1 VKHQTIPADLTGKPI
16 ARFAAVAAVVS
27 SLLLWGASSPA
38 VAEDDTG
45 LNLGPQVVKTDAGP
59 TGYSVTFRYDAPDD
73 VERVRIW
80 GEWQFS
86 DPAAIISTTSAEGR
100 FGSDWKPGDVIAPS
114 APGFLLSD
122 MAKGED
128 GVWSWTTPLPA
139 GTFSYHFVHEECP
152 GPSNSGCT
160 RYVDPANPGWAS
172 QLTPTGAQTFSQ
184 VHVPAHPLHPT
195 YDYPYQTPTSPERT
209 GTYEHRQYT
218 SPNSTTP
225 PGTHHLVVYL
235 PAGYDP
241 EREVP
246 YPTLYLSHGQGGNE
260 AHWNAQ
266 GLSNFIMENLV
277 ADGLAQPM
285 VIVGTNF
292 NGLAGDPGYAED
304 VIQNV
309 IPFMEQEYNVSTRAE
324 DRAFGG
330 QSLGGARALGLLYNH
345 TPTFEYYGAW
355 ASAAFPGLPNAA
367 QLENMKGVRGGIHM
381 GTGLQDYLGNIG
393 PNSVARAETLR
404 NQGVEVVEYN
414 VNGTHTWDV
423 ARQLYEHY
431 LRNVAFRTTTTTLGF
446 ESRGVVTW
454 ASAIVA
460 PLGSSQVSLTGSVEF
475 RHDGEVIGVAP
486 LNADGVARLRLG
498 SPKQVPVG
506 PIEAHY
512 LGDDLFN
519 GSHSALSPAP
529 PVTRPPG
536 ALGSATAP
544 GASVI
549 ETGAAP

>member
-1 VKHQTIPADLTGKPI
+1 VERQTKHRSLTGKRA
-16 ARFAAVAAVVS
+16 ARFAAVATLVS
-27 SLLLWGASSPA
+27 TLALWGASGPA
-38 VAEDDTG
+38 IAQTDDAPD
-45 LNLGPQVVKTDAGP
+45 LGPQVVKTDAGP
-59 TGYSVTFRYDAPDD
+59 TGHSVTFRYDAPDD

-86 DPAAIISTTSAEGR
+86 DPGVIVNTTSAEGR
-100 FGSDWKPGDVIAPS
+100 FGADWKAGDVIAPS

-122 MAKGED
+122 MTKDQD

-139 GTFSYHFVHEECP
+139 GTFSYHFVHDECA
-152 GPSNSGCT
+152 GPSNAGCT

-184 VHVPAHPLHPT
+184 VHVPAHPLFPT
-195 YDYPYQTPTSPERT
+195 YDYPHQTPTSPERT

-218 SPNSTTP
+218 SPGSTNP

-304 VIQNV
+304 ITQNV
-309 IPFMEQEYNVSTRAE
+309 IPFIENEYNVSTRAE

-345 TPTFEYYGAW
+345 TSTFEYYGAW
-355 ASAAFPGLPNAA
+355 ASAAFPGLPDAA
-367 QLENMKGVRGGIHM
+367 QIENMKAVRGGIHM

-393 PNSVARAETLR
+393 PNSLARVQALR
-404 NQGVEVVEYN
+404 SHGLDVVEYN
-414 VNGTHTWDV
+414 VNGTHTWDA
-423 ARQLYEHY
+423 ARQLLEHY
-431 LRNVAFRTTTTTLGF
+431 LRTVAFRTTTTSLSF
-446 ESRGVVTW
+446 EHRGAVTW
-454 ASAIVA
+454 ATARVETLGTSQTA
-460 PLGSSQVSLTGSVEF
+460 PTGTVEF
-475 RHDGEVIGVAP
+475 RHNGELIGVAHVG
-486 LNADGVARLRLG
+486 ADGTARLRLG
-498 SPKQVPVG
+498 SPKQIPVG
-506 PIEAHY
+506 DLRAEYA
-512 LGDDLFN
+512 GDDLFN
-519 GSHSALSPAP
+519 VSRSGPVPVPDAP
-529 PVTRPPG
+529 RPRAG
-536 ALGSATAP
+536 NTAEQTT
-544 GASVI
+544 ANRR
-549 ETGAAP
+549 

>member
-1 VKHQTIPADLTGKPI
+1 MTRPHRSTNPSRTPIPRI
-16 ARFAAVAAVVS
+16 AAVAALVC
-27 SLLLWGASSPA
+27 SLALWGASSPA
-38 VAEDDTG
+38 VAEDDDG
-45 LNLGPQVVKTDAGP
+45 LNLGPQLVKTDARP
-59 TGYSVTFRYDAPDD
+59 TGYAVTFRYDAPDD

-86 DPAAIISTTSAEGR
+86 SPDVIVDTTSAEGR
-100 FGSDWKPGDVIAPS
+100 FGSDWKPGDVVAPS

-128 GVWSWTTPLPA
+128 GVWTWTTPLPA

-184 VHVPAHPLHPT
+184 VHVPPHPDFPT
-195 YDYPYQTPTSPERT
+195 NEYPYQSPTPAERT

-218 SPNSTTP
+218 SPNSTSP
-225 PGTHHLVVYL
+225 LGTHHLVVYL

-241 EREVP
+241 DREVP

-292 NGLAGDPGYAED
+292 NGLAGDAGYAED
-304 VIQNV
+304 VRENV
-309 IPFMEQEYNVSTRAE
+309 IPFIEQEYNVSASPE

-345 TPTFEYYGAW
+345 TAAFEYYGAW
-355 ASAAFPGLPNAA
+355 ASAAFPGLPTAA
-367 QLENMKGVRGGIHM
+367 QVENMRNVRGGIHM

-393 PNSVARAETLR
+393 PNSLARVQALR
-404 NQGVEVVEYN
+404 TRGLDVVEYN
-414 VNGTHTWDV
+414 VNGTHTWDA
-423 ARQLYEHY
+423 ARQLLEHY
-431 LRNVAFRTTTTTLGF
+431 LRTVAFRTTTTTLSF
-446 ESRGVVTW
+446 EHRGAVTW
-454 ASAIVA
+454 ASASVE
-460 PLGSSQVSLTGSVEF
+460 PLGTSQTAPTGTVEF
-475 RHDGEVIGVAP
+475 RHDGELIGVAEVRS
-486 LNADGVARLRLG
+486 DGTARLRLG

-506 PIEAHY
+506 DLEAKY
-512 LGDDLFN
+512 VGDDLFN
-519 GSHSALSPAP
+519 ASQSG
-529 PVTRPPG
+529 PVPVPDAQRPMAG
-536 ALGSATAP
+536 NTT
-544 GASVI
+544 
-549 ETGAAP
+549 TGQAAPHPESR